1 MMTQRGAVPEGGR
14 DEAEGDVEVDED
26 EVSALQE
33 RRIEDPLYCLNMKN
47 RMHRISV
54 SPVNSLHWV
63 STTMTMMMMRKRPD
77 PRTRRRKL

>member
-1 MMTQRGAVPEGGR
+1 MMTQRGAAPEGGR

-47 RMHRISV
+47 RMHRYVWFSFFIRNGSILGNAYL
-54 SPVNSLHWV
+54 SILN
-63 STTMTMMMMRKRPD
+63 
-77 PRTRRRKL
+77 